1 MSDFNAERV
10 CLELVNKII
19 IQCQLP
25 HPRIGKLSALSPQL
39 VLMLFKACCGIEVP
53 GLIENPQTRVE
64 EAVNV
69 QAALDILA
77 NRVLQTSLPHIQGR
91 DVVAR
96 DPQVVMHLLE
106 IFAGCLDLQG
116 GSSSSLSPTLS
127 SPDLS
132 LPGSSSERAAGRN
145 TCHRCGT
152 KNEAASHSTPRE
164 LSSTDSESFYS
175 EASCFLCDYVAARE
189 CSAAEAL
196 RARLRAYPE
205 CPPRN
210 RPAPDTPSPTT
221 SYTTAESGLDD
232 VDARKFSDGSAT
244 DYYLPRT
251 AFEGRKQGS
260 PYWLRGTPKHE
271 DSGSTESDTSVE
283 ERLRATLAELRQ
295 RLEEADK
302 LAGDERP
309 PRKRPRPVKKS
320 VLLSPSARAIKRA
333 GSSGASRKRLR
344 SETEDV
350 AGDESSPDV
359 SMSPHAERVLRR
371 LHEQHV
377 RFAIQASSSASDVA
391 VDAEQLQRKYEEL
404 RERHARKM
412 EQLQR
417 DLARSR
423 RLNELDAQRQ
433 LHQAIDALEK
443 DRRQQAARLKRHH
456 DERSRIMRSRRL
468 SYQHRQQQ
476 MLQEEF
482 KESIRARKQDLID
495 IKAAVRERQVRE
507 QDRHRVY
514 LASLENFYQT
524 QLSLLTESLAKEK
537 VEMKQRAAAQSRVLE
552 RMRRDFKEQLEAET
566 QNLYRLVAEPQE
578 GWVSTNKT
586 VPSQK
591 RSRRV

>member
-1 MSDFNAERV
+1 MSDSNAERV

-25 HPRIGKLSALSPQL
+25 HPRIGKLSALSHQL

-53 GLIENPQTRVE
+53 GVIENPRTRVE

-77 NRVLQTSLPHIQGR
+77 NRVLLTSLPHIDSR
-91 DVVAR
+91 NVVAC
-96 DPQVVMHLLE
+96 DPQVVLHLLE
-106 IFAGCLDLQG
+106 ILAGCLDLQG
-116 GSSSSLSPTLS
+116 ASSSSLSSTLS
-127 SPDLS
+127 SPDSS
-132 LPGSSSERAAGRN
+132 LPVSSSERAARRN
-145 TCHRCGT
+145 TCYRCGT
-152 KNEAASHSTPRE
+152 RSGATSHSSPRE
-164 LSSTDSESFYS
+164 SSSPDSESFYS

-189 CSAAEAL
+189 RSAAAA
-196 RARLRAYPE
+196 ARSRSHVYPE
-205 CPPRN
+205 CPSRN
-210 RPAPDTPSPTT
+210 QPAPETPSPTT

-232 VDARKFSDGSAT
+232 IDAKKFADGDVTGS
-244 DYYLPRT
+244 YVPRT
-251 AFEGRKQGS
+251 GFEGRRQGS
-260 PYWLRGTPKHE
+260 PYWLRGTPKRK
-271 DSGSTESDTSVE
+271 DSESTDSDSSVE
-283 ERLRATLAELRQ
+283 ERLRATLAELRR
-295 RLEEADK
+295 RLAEADK
-302 LAGDERP
+302 LADDERP

-320 VLLSPSARAIKRA
+320 VLLSLSVRAGKRV
-333 GSSGASRKRLR
+333 GSSGTSRKRLR
-344 SETEDV
+344 SETED
-350 AGDESSPDV
+350 APEDESSPDV

-377 RFAIQASSSASDVA
+377 RFAIQSASSTSDVA

-404 RERHARKM
+404 QERHARKM

-443 DRRQQAARLKRHH
+443 DRRQQAARLKRHQ

-495 IKAAVRERQVRE
+495 IQAAMRERQVRE

-578 GWVSTNKT
+578 GWVSTNKA

>member
-1 MSDFNAERV
+1 MSDLNAERV

-127 SPDLS
+127 SPDSS
-132 LPGSSSERAAGRN
+132 LPGSSSERAAGVCN

-232 VDARKFSDGSAT
+232 EAGKSVLASWHAKARS
-244 DYYLPRT
+244 
-251 AFEGRKQGS
+251 
-260 PYWLRGTPKHE
+260 
-271 DSGSTESDTSVE
+271 SGSTESDTSVE

-295 RLEEADK
+295 RLAEADK

-586 VPSQK
+586 APSQK